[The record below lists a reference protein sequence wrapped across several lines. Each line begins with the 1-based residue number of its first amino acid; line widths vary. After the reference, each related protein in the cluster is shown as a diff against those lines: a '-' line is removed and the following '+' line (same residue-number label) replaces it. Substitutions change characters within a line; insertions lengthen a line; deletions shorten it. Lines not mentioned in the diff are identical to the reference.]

1 MPSIQRSPLISPLLA
16 IITASLFASGCTTAA
31 PESFR
36 IAGSSNVEA
45 VFIATDADFGKYDR
59 LKAEEMGIYFPK
71 DSAPS
76 IDDQQRTR
84 QIFREAFLRELIE
97 YPIVGE
103 KGPSA
108 LAVQATLIDFRN
120 ASTSDAFSVGRELRD
135 MAKPG
140 SLIFLM
146 ELKDS
151 VSGRTLAR
159 AADSASAPTF
169 SSSGNNVTDW
179 VSVESSA
186 ARWAE
191 LFRQFLDSNL
201 NQ

>member
-1 MPSIQRSPLISPLLA
+1 MHLFQRSPLLSLMLA
-16 IITASLFASGCTTAA
+16 IVTACLLTSGCTTAA

-36 IAGSSNVEA
+36 VPDSPNVEA

-59 LKAEEMGIYFPK
+59 LKAEETGIYFPK
-71 DSAPS
+71 DAAPS

-84 QIFREAFLRELIE
+84 QIFREAFLGELTN
-97 YPIVGE
+97 YQIVQE
-103 KGPSA
+103 NGPSTI
-108 LAVQATLIDFRN
+108 AVQATLIDFRN
-120 ASTSDAFSVGRELRD
+120 SSSADTFSVSRELRD

-151 VSGRTLAR
+151 ATGRTLAR
-159 AADSASAPTF
+159 AADSASAPAF
-169 SSSGNNVTDW
+169 STSTEATTDW
-179 VSVESSA
+179 SSVESA
-186 ARWAE
+186 ADRWAK
-191 LFRQFLDSNL
+191 LFREFLDNNL